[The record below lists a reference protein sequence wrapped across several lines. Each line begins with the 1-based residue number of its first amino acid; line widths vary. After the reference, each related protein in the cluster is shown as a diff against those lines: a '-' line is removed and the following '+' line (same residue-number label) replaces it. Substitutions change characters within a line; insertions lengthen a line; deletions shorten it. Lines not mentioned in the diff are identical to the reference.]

1 MKRSMI
7 WAMVPIPAMAA
18 FRAWP
23 GLAGAWA
30 EGVALPLLQGL
41 HRMSAA
47 LPFPLLEPLALLL
60 TIALLR
66 RRFRAMALA
75 LILGMY
81 GLLWYP
87 GYFAAPAPR
96 YAAPAPRYDA
106 PADAERLCLQLTD
119 ALNAS
124 ALAFEPP
131 FDAAGAVAG
140 LPWARVKPAR
150 YPEWMRAMD
159 IEGLFAPW
167 TGEALADP
175 GAPPGSLPFTCVHEL
190 MHLKGIADEGQANI
204 AAYRLCVEK
213 GGMYADS
220 ARLWALRCALGEL
233 DDAARARVT
242 RRASRRLRPLL
253 MVSEV
258 REPSGLFRLLGIG
271 RQTADYDALLGWLAL
286 TPPA

>member
-1 MKRSMI
+1 MKRSLI
-7 WAMVPIPAMAA
+7 CVAILAPAMAILR
-18 FRAWP
+18 FWP
-23 GLAGAWA
+23 GLAGLWMESA
-30 EGVALPLLQGL
+30 ALPLLNAL
-41 HRMSAA
+41 HRLSAA

-60 TIALLR
+60 LPGLLR
-66 RRFRAMALA
+66 RRSRA
-75 LILGMY
+75 LILAFMIGMY

-87 GYFAAPAPR
+87 AYFAAPAPNC
-96 YAAPAPRYDA
+96 DA
-106 PADAERLCLQLTD
+106 PADAEQLCLRLTD

-150 YPEWMRAMD
+150 YPEWMRRMD
-159 IEGLFAPW
+159 IEGLFSPW
-167 TGEALADP
+167 TGEALVDAD
-175 GAPPGSLPFTCVHEL
+175 APPGSLPFTCVHEL

-204 AAYRLCVEK
+204 AAYRYCVDQ
-213 GGMYADS
+213 GGMFADS
-220 ARLWALRCALGEL
+220 ARLWALRCTLGRL
-233 DDAARARVT
+233 DEPARARVA

-253 MVSEV
+253 MISEV
-258 REPSGLFRLLGIG
+258 REPSPLSRLLGIG